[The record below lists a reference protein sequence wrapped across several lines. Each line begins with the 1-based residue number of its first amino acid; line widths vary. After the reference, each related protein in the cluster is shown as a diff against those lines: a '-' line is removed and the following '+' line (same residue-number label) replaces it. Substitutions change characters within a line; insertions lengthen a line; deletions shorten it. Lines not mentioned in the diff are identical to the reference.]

1 MTENNDIR
9 NTITYDDDWK
19 SVSYSE
25 YPKVSEELDSDEEDV
40 NSLSAENSAEN
51 SDEKKNSPKQLVITI
66 QLVCCILI
74 ALAAFLL
81 NLFGGEVYAATRE
94 WYYSN
99 LEKSVIFDT
108 GDNKIDLSNLFGAT
122 SDEVSSAKH

>member
-1 MTENNDIR
+1 MTGDNNNR
-9 NTITYDDDWK
+9 NTSTYDDDWK

-25 YPKVSEELDSDEEDV
+25 YPKTTEDFEVNEEDAKS
-40 NSLSAENSAEN
+40 SLS
-51 SDEKKNSPKQLVITI
+51 EKSTAKKDSPRQLVITV
-66 QLVCCILI
+66 QLVCCILV

-81 NLFGGEVYAATRE
+81 NLFGGNVYAATRD

-122 SDEVSSAKH
+122 SDEVSSAEH

>member
-1 MTENNDIR
+1 MTEDNNNR
-9 NTITYDDDWK
+9 NTITYEDDWK

-25 YPKVSEELDSDEEDV
+25 YPKTTEDYDSSEEEEK
-40 NSLSAENSAEN
+40 SLSP
-51 SDEKKNSPKQLVITI
+51 EKNTVKKDSPRQLVITV

-81 NLFGGEVYAATRE
+81 NLFGGEVYAATRD
-94 WYYSN
+94 WYYTN

-108 GDNKIDLSNLFGAT
+108 GDNKIDLSNLFSAT
-122 SDEVSSAKH
+122 SDEVSSAEH

>member
-1 MTENNDIR
+1 MTENNDSR

-25 YPKVSEELDSDEEDV
+25 YPKVSDELDLDEEDV
-40 NSLSAENSAEN
+40 NSLSA
-51 SDEKKNSPKQLVITI
+51 EKKNSPKQLVITI
-66 QLVCCILI
+66 QLVCCIII

-99 LEKSVIFDT
+99 LEKSVVFDT
-108 GDNKIDLSNLFGAT
+108 GDNKIDLSNLFTAT
-122 SDEVSSAKH
+122 SDEVSSAEH

>member
-1 MTENNDIR
+1 MTEDNNNR

-25 YPKVSEELDSDEEDV
+25 YPKTTEDFDSSEEEEKFI
-40 NSLSAENSAEN
+40 SP
-51 SDEKKNSPKQLVITI
+51 EKNIAKKDSPKQLVITV

-81 NLFGGEVYAATRE
+81 NLFGGEVYAATRD

-122 SDEVSSAKH
+122 SDEVSSTKH

>member
-1 MTENNDIR
+1 MTEDNNNR

-25 YPKVSEELDSDEEDV
+25 YPKTTEDFDSSEEEEK
-40 NSLSAENSAEN
+40 SLSP
-51 SDEKKNSPKQLVITI
+51 EKNIAKKDSPKQLVITI
-66 QLVCCILI
+66 QLVCCIII

-99 LEKSVIFDT
+99 LEKSVVFDT
-108 GDNKIDLSNLFGAT
+108 GDNKIDLSNLFTAT
-122 SDEVSSAKH
+122 SDEVSSAEH

>member
-1 MTENNDIR
+1 MTEDNNNR

-25 YPKVSEELDSDEEDV
+25 YPKTTEDFDSSEKEEK
-40 NSLSAENSAEN
+40 SLSS
-51 SDEKKNSPKQLVITI
+51 EKNIAKKDSPKQLVITV

-81 NLFGGEVYAATRE
+81 NLFGGEVYAATRD

-122 SDEVSSAKH
+122 SDEVSSAEH

>member
-1 MTENNDIR
+1 MTEDNNNR

-25 YPKVSEELDSDEEDV
+25 YPKTTEDF
-40 NSLSAENSAEN
+40 E
-51 SDEKKNSPKQLVITI
+51 SDEKDAKYPLSEKNTVKKDSPRQLVITV

-81 NLFGGEVYAATRE
+81 NLFGGEVYAATRD

-108 GDNKIDLSNLFGAT
+108 GDNKMGLSNLFGAT

>member
-1 MTENNDIR
+1 MTENNDNR

-40 NSLSAENSAEN
+40 NSLSAENS
-51 SDEKKNSPKQLVITI
+51 DEKKNSPKQLVITI

-81 NLFGGEVYAATRE
+81 NFATR
-94 WYYSN
+94 
-99 LEKSVIFDT
+99 KSGWMF
-108 GDNKIDLSNLFGAT
+108 LSK
-122 SDEVSSAKH
+122 AKKNGGSCDSPLISICQLAQN

>member
-1 MTENNDIR
+1 MTEDNNNR

-25 YPKVSEELDSDEEDV
+25 YPKTTEDFEVNEEDAKS
-40 NSLSAENSAEN
+40 SLS
-51 SDEKKNSPKQLVITI
+51 EKSTAKKDSSRQLVITV
-66 QLVCCILI
+66 QLVCCILV
-74 ALAAFLL
+74 ALVAFLL
-81 NLFGGEVYAATRE
+81 NLFGGNVYAATRD

-122 SDEVSSAKH
+122 SDEVSSAEH

>member
-1 MTENNDIR
+1 MTENNNNR

-25 YPKVSEELDSDEEDV
+25 YPKTTEDFDVDEEEAKS
-40 NSLSAENSAEN
+40 SLS
-51 SDEKKNSPKQLVITI
+51 EKATAKKDSPRQLVITV
-66 QLVCCILI
+66 QLVCCILV

-81 NLFGGEVYAATRE
+81 NLFGGEVYAATRD

-122 SDEVSSAKH
+122 SDEVSSAEH

>member
-1 MTENNDIR
+1 MTENNDNR

-25 YPKVSEELDSDEEDV
+25 YPKTTEDFDSSEEEEK
-40 NSLSAENSAEN
+40 SLSP
-51 SDEKKNSPKQLVITI
+51 EKNIAKKDSPKQLVITV

-81 NLFGGEVYAATRE
+81 NLFGGEVYAATRD
-94 WYYSN
+94 WYYLN

>member
-1 MTENNDIR
+1 MTEDNNNR

-25 YPKVSEELDSDEEDV
+25 YPNTTEDFDSSEKEEK
-40 NSLSAENSAEN
+40 SLSS
-51 SDEKKNSPKQLVITI
+51 EKNIAKKDSPKQLVITV

-99 LEKSVIFDT
+99 LEKSVVFDT
-108 GDNKIDLSNLFGAT
+108 GDNKIDLSNLFTAT
-122 SDEVSSAKH
+122 SDEVSSAEH

>member
-99 LEKSVIFDT
+99 LEKSVVFDT
-108 GDNKIDLSNLFGAT
+108 GDNKIDLSILFTAT
-122 SDEVSSAKH
+122 SDEVSSAEH

>member
-1 MTENNDIR
+1 MTEDNNNR

-25 YPKVSEELDSDEEDV
+25 YPKTTEDFDSSEEEEK
-40 NSLSAENSAEN
+40 SISP
-51 SDEKKNSPKQLVITI
+51 EKNIAKKDSPKQLVITV

-81 NLFGGEVYAATRE
+81 NLFGGEVYAATRD

>member
-1 MTENNDIR
+1 MTEDNNNR

-25 YPKVSEELDSDEEDV
+25 YPKTTEDFDSSEEEEK
-40 NSLSAENSAEN
+40 SLSP
-51 SDEKKNSPKQLVITI
+51 EKNIAKKDSPKQLVITI
-66 QLVCCILI
+66 QLVCCIII

-81 NLFGGEVYAATRE
+81 NLFGGEVYAATRD

-99 LEKSVIFDT
+99 LERSVIFDT

>member
-1 MTENNDIR
+1 MTEDNNNR

-25 YPKVSEELDSDEEDV
+25 YPKTTEDYDSSEEEEK
-40 NSLSAENSAEN
+40 SLSP
-51 SDEKKNSPKQLVITI
+51 EKNTVKKDSPRQLVITV

-81 NLFGGEVYAATRE
+81 NLFGGEVYAATRD
-94 WYYSN
+94 WYYTN

-108 GDNKIDLSNLFGAT
+108 GDNKIDLSNLFSAT
-122 SDEVSSAKH
+122 SDEVSSAEH

>member
-1 MTENNDIR
+1 MTEDNNNR

-25 YPKVSEELDSDEEDV
+25 YPKTTEDFDVDEEEAKS
-40 NSLSAENSAEN
+40 SLS
-51 SDEKKNSPKQLVITI
+51 EKSTAKKDSPRQLVITV
-66 QLVCCILI
+66 QLVCCILV

-81 NLFGGEVYAATRE
+81 NLFGGEVYAATRD

-122 SDEVSSAKH
+122 SDEVSSAEH

>member
-1 MTENNDIR
+1 MTEDNNNR

-25 YPKVSEELDSDEEDV
+25 YPKTTEDFDSSEEEEK
-40 NSLSAENSAEN
+40 SLSP
-51 SDEKKNSPKQLVITI
+51 EKNIAKKDSPKQLVITV

-81 NLFGGEVYAATRE
+81 NLFGGKVYAATRD

>member
-1 MTENNDIR
+1 MTEDNNNR

-25 YPKVSEELDSDEEDV
+25 YPKTTEDFDSSEEEEK
-40 NSLSAENSAEN
+40 SLSP
-51 SDEKKNSPKQLVITI
+51 EKNIAKKDSPKQLVITV

-81 NLFGGEVYAATRE
+81 NLLGGEVYAATRD

>member
-1 MTENNDIR
+1 MTEDNNNR

-25 YPKVSEELDSDEEDV
+25 YPKTTEDFDSSEEEEK
-40 NSLSAENSAEN
+40 SISP
-51 SDEKKNSPKQLVITI
+51 EKNIAKKDSPKQLVITV

-99 LEKSVIFDT
+99 LEKSVVFDT
-108 GDNKIDLSNLFGAT
+108 GDNKIDLSNLFTAT
-122 SDEVSSAKH
+122 SDEVSSAEH

>member
-1 MTENNDIR
+1 MTENNNNI

-25 YPKVSEELDSDEEDV
+25 YPKTTEDFDSSEEEEK
-40 NSLSAENSAEN
+40 SLSS
-51 SDEKKNSPKQLVITI
+51 EKNIAKKDSPKQLVITV

-99 LEKSVIFDT
+99 LEKSVVFDT

>member
-1 MTENNDIR
+1 MTEDNNNR
-9 NTITYDDDWK
+9 NAITYDDDWK

-25 YPKVSEELDSDEEDV
+25 YPKATEDFDSSEEEKK
-40 NSLSAENSAEN
+40 SLST
-51 SDEKKNSPKQLVITI
+51 EKNIAKKDSPKQLVITV

-81 NLFGGEVYAATRE
+81 NLFGGEVYAATRD

-108 GDNKIDLSNLFGAT
+108 GDNKIDLSNLFCAT
-122 SDEVSSAKH
+122 SDEVSSAEH

>member
-1 MTENNDIR
+1 MTEDNNNR

-25 YPKVSEELDSDEEDV
+25 YPKTTEDFNSSEEEEK
-40 NSLSAENSAEN
+40 SLSP
-51 SDEKKNSPKQLVITI
+51 EKNIAKKDSPKQLVITV

-81 NLFGGEVYAATRE
+81 NLFGGEVYAATRD

>member
-1 MTENNDIR
+1 MTEDNNNR

-25 YPKVSEELDSDEEDV
+25 YPKTTEDFDSSEEEEK
-40 NSLSAENSAEN
+40 SLSP
-51 SDEKKNSPKQLVITI
+51 EKNIVKKDSPKQLVITV

-81 NLFGGEVYAATRE
+81 NLFGGEVYAATRD

>member
-1 MTENNDIR
+1 MTEDNNNR

-25 YPKVSEELDSDEEDV
+25 YPKTTEDLDSSEEEEK
-40 NSLSAENSAEN
+40 SLSP
-51 SDEKKNSPKQLVITI
+51 EKNIANKDSPKQLVITV

-81 NLFGGEVYAATRE
+81 NLFSGEVYAATRD

-108 GDNKIDLSNLFGAT
+108 GDNKIDLSNLFCAT
-122 SDEVSSAKH
+122 SDEVSSAEH

>member
-1 MTENNDIR
+1 MTEDNNNR
-9 NTITYDDDWK
+9 NTITYDNDWK

-25 YPKVSEELDSDEEDV
+25 YPKTTEDFDSSEEEEK
-40 NSLSAENSAEN
+40 SLSP
-51 SDEKKNSPKQLVITI
+51 EKNIAKKDSPKQLVITV

-81 NLFGGEVYAATRE
+81 NLFGGEVYAAPRD

>member
-1 MTENNDIR
+1 MTEDNNNR

-25 YPKVSEELDSDEEDV
+25 YPKTTEDFDSSEKEEK
-40 NSLSAENSAEN
+40 SLSS
-51 SDEKKNSPKQLVITI
+51 EKNIAKKDSLKQLVITV

-81 NLFGGEVYAATRE
+81 NLFGGEVYAATRD

-99 LEKSVIFDT
+99 LEKSAIFDT

>member
-1 MTENNDIR
+1 MTEDNNNR

-25 YPKVSEELDSDEEDV
+25 YPKTAEDFDSSEEDEK
-40 NSLSAENSAEN
+40 SLSP
-51 SDEKKNSPKQLVITI
+51 EKNIANKDSPKQLVITV

-94 WYYSN
+94 CYYSN

-108 GDNKIDLSNLFGAT
+108 GDNKIDLSNLFCAT
-122 SDEVSSAKH
+122 SDEVSSAEH

>member
-1 MTENNDIR
+1 MTEDNNNR

-25 YPKVSEELDSDEEDV
+25 YPKTTEDFDSSEEEEK
-40 NSLSAENSAEN
+40 SLSPEKNIA
-51 SDEKKNSPKQLVITI
+51 KKNSPKQLVITI

-99 LEKSVIFDT
+99 LEKSVVFDT
-108 GDNKIDLSNLFGAT
+108 GDNKIDLSNLFTAT